1 MTMFNQ
7 HLLKLE
13 LSVEEYRKFCDQ
25 DTHAKV
31 LQFNPVWFNLP
42 AYMIARCPFC
52 QEENVER
59 LNTYSLAQWDNT
71 QWSNRASFD
80 ATLVIH
86 HCPHFVMV
94 QSFINFNGLDG
105 WGARGSFGPEVP
117 YVYGHL
123 LEKGLCL
130 AVIHALPICRIED
143 DAFVPRYTLF
153 LVSHFSDRPDEA
165 RRARR
170 AFNAEYVNIEEALP
184 AIILPPYTC
193 QHWWDLRQWVAK
205 GQLFWVDGTDPA
217 LGLRTGDLDAFLYGD
232 IAGERTKRRFWRG
245 PSASGD
251 IIYL

>member
-1 MTMFNQ
+1 M
-7 HLLKLE
+7 
-13 LSVEEYRKFCDQ
+13 
-25 DTHAKV
+25 
-31 LQFNPVWFNLP
+31 QFNPAWLNLP
-42 AYMIARCPFC
+42 AYMVARCPFC
-52 QEENVER
+52 RKENTER
-59 LNTYSLAQWDNT
+59 LNTYSLARWRYT
-71 QWSNRASFD
+71 QWEFQASF
-80 ATLVIH
+80 APELVIH
-86 HCPHFVMV
+86 RCPHFVMM
-94 QSFINFNGLDG
+94 QSFINFNGLEA

-153 LVSHFSDRPDEA
+153 LVSHFSKRPDEA
-165 RRARR
+165 DRAISD
-170 AFNAEYVNIEEALP
+170 FNAEYVNIEEALP

-217 LGLRTGDLDAFLYGD
+217 LGLRTGDLDAFPYGD
-232 IAGERTKRRFWRG
+232 IAGERANRELGSG
-245 PSASGD
+245 PSASSD